1 MMEITLN
8 GKEYELP
15 KRTPK
20 IARLF
25 DDFKGAFDEGDVQIH
40 NKAMKVLEATIGNE
54 GLRDVFGTADSE
66 QISVIDSVLIVKQ
79 IDDVYLAPLV
89 EYTRRKESEE
99 MNTPAFSAANEL
111 LGKMGNLQNLK

>member
-1 MMEITLN
+1 MVITLN

-25 DDFKGAFDEGDVQIH
+25 DGFKGAFDEGDVQIH
-40 NKAMKVLEATIGNE
+40 NKAVKVLEATIGSE
-54 GLRDVFGTADSE
+54 GLREVFGTADPE
-66 QISVIDSVLIVKQ
+66 QISVIESALTVKQ

-89 EYTRRKESEE
+89 EYTRHKESEE